1 VRVSKLAKLRLQVLG
16 VVKTSDACDSKKEI
30 ISFRKGL
37 QIDKES
43 MDGSC
48 VRSCV
53 IVPRCGHGFQDPVHK
68 TPRPH
73 PRIYP
78 SGL

>member
-1 VRVSKLAKLRLQVLG
+1 M
-16 VVKTSDACDSKKEI
+16 
-30 ISFRKGL
+30 SFRKGL
-37 QIDKES
+37 QSDKES

-48 VRSCV
+48 IRSCV

-73 PRIYP
+73 PRIYQR
-78 SGL
+78 L